1 MTKESLIPPERV
13 IEFVTGLLKPV
24 MHEKRACSV
33 ALAVL
38 GALHA
43 ERFSIAEVGRAMA
56 RVRGSSPKHGIKQF
70 DRLLSNAKFDV
81 EKAFAALVPWV
92 VADREAIVVS
102 LDWTE
107 YAADGHSRIAIN
119 LITRHGRATPL
130 VWKTVR
136 TDNLKGRR
144 NLYEDELLYL
154 LAKVLPPGVHVT
166 LLADRGFG
174 DIKLYQILQE
184 ELAWDFVIRF
194 RAGILVETPDGRRA
208 PAGEWVP
215 ANGQILEIP
224 DARVTSDRF
233 PIGVVC
239 VKAPR
244 MKEAW
249 CLATPLKGQ
258 KDRAV
263 QLYGRRFTC
272 EENFRDEKDRHFG
285 FGFLETRLGDPK
297 RRDRFLFVGALAMM
311 LLTLLGGAGEQ
322 LGCDRQLKA
331 NTTPR
336 RSHSLLRQ
344 GREYIAGSAR
354 RFMTALQQAFEQL
367 LSNHVF
373 ERATFG
379 FI

>member
-119 LITRHGRATPL
+119 LITWHGRATPL

-258 KDRAV
+258 KDRA
-263 QLYGRRFTC
+263 
-272 EENFRDEKDRHFG
+272 
-285 FGFLETRLGDPK
+285 
-297 RRDRFLFVGALAMM
+297 
-311 LLTLLGGAGEQ
+311 
-322 LGCDRQLKA
+322 
-331 NTTPR
+331 
-336 RSHSLLRQ
+336 
-344 GREYIAGSAR
+344 
-354 RFMTALQQAFEQL
+354 
-367 LSNHVF
+367 
-373 ERATFG
+373 
-379 FI
+379 